1 MYILTNIASA
11 LFITTAINIV
21 VTFVAWMRGRDD
33 SGRFFALGMTAI
45 TLWTLSAAL
54 DYAAVSLDL
63 KVFFAKLEAIGYH
76 SAFAF
81 FAAFSIHYAGNG
93 VWLKTIWGRVLLTGI
108 PLSNIL
114 LTTTNELH
122 GWIWSGFVRED
133 NNIVVFEYGPAFNWI
148 ILTSYGLIIMIF
160 LNVWMAFRKGSEF
173 TRRQARILMFAL
185 LFPVA
190 INLLYRFGAGDIRGV
205 DWTSI
210 TFSISSLL
218 IIYALYGMKLLD
230 IVPIARD
237 RLINNLSDAMF
248 VLDLK
253 NRIVDINREAAN
265 VLETSPA
272 LLIGRDLAEALPLA
286 RSILVQPPERE
297 VKDEFFI
304 DLADKRY
311 FDVLLSPVRD
321 ERQKL
326 VGRLI
331 IARDITER
339 KNNELRLLQLTQA
352 VEQSPTSVVVSDL
365 KGNVVYVNP
374 QYSALTGYTASE
386 VLGRNP
392 NIIQSGH
399 TSQETYEEMWRT
411 ILSGLAWR
419 GELLNRKKNGELYWV
434 FEVIAPV
441 FDMSG
446 NIVNF
451 IAITEDITARKEAEE
466 RLLEANRRLEE
477 NLKEIR
483 DLQVIL
489 EEQAIRD
496 SLTGLYNRHYLKEAL
511 KREFSRAEREEYP
524 ICFILMDLDWF
535 KKIND
540 TYGHAA
546 GDLTIQYFAN
556 LLKRQ
561 TRTGDIVCRY
571 GGEEFLLVL
580 PNTPVAS
587 AAQIAERL
595 RKDFE
600 YSGVSHAGLLIKAT
614 TSCGISEFPSHG
626 ATEEKVL
633 AAADIALYAAKER
646 GRNQVVIWTEIST
659 R

>member
-1 MYILTNIASA
+1 MYILTPISSA
-11 LFITTAINIV
+11 LFITTAINV
-21 VTFVAWMRGRDD
+21 LVTFVAWMRGKDT
-33 SGRFFALGMTAI
+33 SGRYFALGMTGI

-54 DYAAVSLDL
+54 DYSAVPLDL
-63 KVFFAKLEAIGYH
+63 KVFYAKFEAIGYH

-81 FAAFSIHYAGNG
+81 FAAFSIHYAGNEI
-93 VWLKTIWGRVLLTGI
+93 WLKNMWGRLLLIGI
-108 PLSNIL
+108 PLSNII
-114 LTTTNELH
+114 LTATNEMH
-122 GWIWSGFVRED
+122 GWVWSGFVREN

-148 ILTSYGLIIMIF
+148 ILTSYGLIIVIF

-173 TRRQARILMFAL
+173 ARRQARILMFAL

-190 INLLYRFGAGDIRGV
+190 INLLYRFGAGNIRGV

-218 IIYALYGMKLLD
+218 IIYALYGIRFLD
-230 IVPIARD
+230 IAPIARD
-237 RLINNLSDAMF
+237 KLVNNLSDAMF

-265 VLETSPA
+265 VLGTSPA
-272 LLIGRDLAEALPLA
+272 FLIGRDLTDALPLA
-286 RSILVQPPERE
+286 RSFLDQPPERE

-374 QYSALTGYTASE
+374 QYSTLTGYTASE

-392 NIIQSGH
+392 NIFQSGH
-399 TSQETYEEMWRT
+399 TSPETYETMWRT
-411 ILSGLAWR
+411 ILSGFAWR

-441 FDMSG
+441 FDKSG

-451 IAITEDITARKEAEE
+451 IAITEDITVRKEVEAN
-466 RLLEANRRLEE
+466 LLEANRQLEE
-477 NLKEIR
+477 NLNEIR
-483 DLQVIL
+483 GMQVIL
-489 EEQAIRD
+489 QEQAIRD
-496 SLTGLYNRHYLKEAL
+496 SLTGLYNRHFLNEAL
-511 KREFSRAEREEYP
+511 GRELARAEREEYP
-524 ICFILMDLDWF
+524 ICFLLMDLDGF

-546 GDLTIQYFAN
+546 GDITIQYFAN

-561 TRTGDIVCRY
+561 TRAGDIVCRY

-580 PNTPVAS
+580 PNTGISS
-587 AAQIAERL
+587 AAEIAERL
-595 RKDFE
+595 RRDFE
-600 YSGVSHAGLLIKAT
+600 NSEISFAGFQINAT
-614 TSCGISEFPSHG
+614 TSCGISEFPSDG
-626 ATEEKVL
+626 ETAERVL
-633 AAADIALYAAKER
+633 AVADMALYAAKDR
-646 GRNQVVIWTEIST
+646 GKNRVVVWRETFTS
-659 R
+659 